1 MAVVKG
7 AKSIAEYA
15 IRKWLLNQGF
25 VMEYFELEVKD
36 NEGLIK
42 DRNGDSMVL
51 VFDPIT
57 KTVFTED

>member
-7 AKSIAEYA
+7 TKSIAEYA

-25 VMEYFELEVKD
+25 AMEYFDLEVNGD
-36 NEGLIK
+36 EGLLR

-51 VFDPIT
+51 RFDPVS
-57 KTVFTED
+57 KTVFMED